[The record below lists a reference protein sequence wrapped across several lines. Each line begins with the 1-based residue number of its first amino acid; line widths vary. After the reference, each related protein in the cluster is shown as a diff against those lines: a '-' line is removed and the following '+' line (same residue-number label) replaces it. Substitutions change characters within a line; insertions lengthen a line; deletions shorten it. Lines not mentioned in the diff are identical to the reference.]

1 VENQKPFKIKP
12 WMWGLIVIALLLI
25 VFNIDPVGHA
35 LNSVF
40 GKGADRWGI
49 NIIIIG
55 AIIFTFLKKK

>member
-1 VENQKPFKIKP
+1 
-12 WMWGLIVIALLLI
+12 MWGLIVIALLLI